1 MAATRNTNMSQF
13 RLVLNKLKDVQEKLE
28 KSDQLAVANQLTDT
42 NDSLRIIEGNQSDFS
57 DAVLQTFELIQA
69 NMERGFKA
77 MDERIS
83 ALERKIA
90 GCNSTLAEGSSSEAG
105 TSPSSSKKMLS
116 LTSQKKML
124 SLTLR
129 KKKAR

>member
-1 MAATRNTNMSQF
+1 MAATRSTNMSEF

-28 KSDQLAVANQLTDT
+28 ESDQSAVANQLTDI

-57 DAVLQTFELIQA
+57 DAVFQTFELIQA

-83 ALERKIA
+83 AIERKIA

-105 TSPSSSKKMLS
+105 TPPSSSRKRKIPRHPDLS
-116 LTSQKKML
+116 VSNL
-124 SLTLR
+124 SCFCE
-129 KKKAR
+129 